1 MDTASIHLTSISTL
15 VGRQRCHGKDIW
27 QWWKIGKG
35 LVHKIRQK
43 GAWAIVS
50 QPSLANFGKKAAV
63 IPKSL
68 PICKNVALGR
78 TKDSIDPWS
87 HGPWF
92 GCCEEENTW
101 GAIVS
106 GLGNRSNL
114 QGIKLTRG
122 IYHYNNVSQRHMQ
135 FYCQAVFIPGVKSV
149 RDEAMKKGK
158 KCAEKGKEKL
168 RSCYGL
174 ADRGLRS

>member
-1 MDTASIHLTSISTL
+1 MVENWEG
-15 VGRQRCHGKDIW
+15 VGTQNSSKR
-27 QWWKIGKG
+27 
-35 LVHKIRQK
+35 
-43 GAWAIVS
+43 
-50 QPSLANFGKKAAV
+50 SLGHRFPTIPCDLRKKKAAV

-68 PICKNVALGR
+68 PICKKVALGR

-122 IYHYNNVSQRHMQ
+122 IYHHNNVSQRHMQ
-135 FYCQAVFIPGVKSV
+135 SYCQAVFIPGVKSV

-158 KCAEKGKEKL
+158 KCAEKGKEKS

-174 ADRGLRS
+174 ADRSTVS